1 MSHKKIRIVTLSGP
15 TASGKTALSIQICKR
30 FGGEVISADSMQ
42 IYRYMNIATAKP
54 SLEEMQSIKHHLIDF
69 LSPDETYSVA
79 NYVKDAKEA
88 AIAIASRG
96 LLPVICGGTGLY
108 IDNLVDGT
116 VFTEGET
123 DLELRRKLI
132 ERYNEEGIEPLL
144 SELRSVDEESYHRLS
159 EEINPKRIIRA
170 LEVYYTTGISQTEQN
185 RLSKASESIFTA
197 TQIALDFRNREVLYD
212 RINRRV
218 DIMLENGLLKETE
231 EFYNSN
237 FSNTAV
243 QAIGYKELLPY
254 LNGEISLEDAVESL
268 KRSTRRYAKRQLT
281 WFRRNK
287 NIKWFYVDDYMDEE
301 TLINDVCDYLISE
314 GFENNEG

>member
-1 MSHKKIRIVTLSGP
+1 
-15 TASGKTALSIQICKR
+15 
-30 FGGEVISADSMQ
+30 
-42 IYRYMNIATAKP
+42 MNIATAKP

-144 SELRSVDEESYHRLS
+144 SELRNVDEESYHRLS

-185 RLSKASESIFTA
+185 RLSKSSESIFTA
-197 TQIALDFRNREVLYD
+197 TQIALDFRKKQKNFTKV
-212 RINRRV
+212 
-218 DIMLENGLLKETE
+218 
-231 EFYNSN
+231 NSVIPP
-237 FSNTAV
+237 F
-243 QAIGYKELLPY
+243 
-254 LNGEISLEDAVESL
+254 
-268 KRSTRRYAKRQLT
+268 RQLAT
-281 WFRRNK
+281 MSFFR
-287 NIKWFYVDDYMDEE
+287 
-301 TLINDVCDYLISE
+301 ISMAT
-314 GFENNEG
+314 

>member
-1 MSHKKIRIVTLSGP
+1 
-15 TASGKTALSIQICKR
+15 
-30 FGGEVISADSMQ
+30 MQ
-42 IYRYMNIATAKP
+42 IYRFMNIATAKP

-185 RLSKASESIFTA
+185 RLSKSSESIFTA
-197 TQIALDFRNREVLYD
+197 TQIALDFRNRDVLYD

-218 DIMLENGLLKETE
+218 DIMLEKGLLKETE
-231 EFYNSN
+231 EFYKSK